1 MPFHLKS
8 EYRPAGDQPQAIE
21 RLGLGVQ
28 QKQPHQVLLGITGS
42 GKTYT
47 VANVVAQTQRP
58 TLVLAHNKVL
68 AAQLYNEFQAFFPEN
83 AVEYFVSFYDYYQP
97 EAYVPHKDLFIEK
110 TTALNDELDRLRL
123 SATRSLLERRDVII
137 VASVSCIYG
146 IGSPEEYGK
155 MLLFLKVGEKLKRS
169 DILAR
174 LIEMQYERNDLDF
187 HRGAFRVRGDVVDI
201 YLAESES
208 AIRVELWGD
217 EIESITQYEPLT
229 GKKQRAFR
237 HFAIYPASHYAAPSS
252 HIPETVRLIREEL
265 KERLIELRSQDKMLE
280 YHRLK
285 QRTEYDIEMIE
296 ETGFCSG
303 IENYSRILQ
312 RRAPGSPPTTLLN
325 YLPDDALIVVDESH
339 VSIPQVRAMYRGD
352 KARKET
358 LVEHGFRLPSALD
371 NRPLKFE
378 EFEGVAQQFVYVS
391 ATPGDYELERSQGE
405 PIELVIRPTGLV
417 DPPIDVRPV
426 LGQVDDML
434 DEIREREQRGERVL
448 ITTLTKRM
456 AEDLTDYYK
465 ELGVRVRYMH
475 SDIDAV
481 ERTKILHDL
490 RKGEFDVLVGINLLR
505 EGLDLPEVSLV
516 GIFDADK
523 EGYLRSVRS
532 LIQTCGRAARNV
544 HGRVIMYADTITGS
558 MQQAMEVT
566 EARRVRQLAHNAEHG
581 ITPRSVI
588 REIAPSLAP
597 VEFDEDE
604 SIAAESEAAYQTREM
619 LEAEITELEGL
630 MREAAEQLQFEL
642 AAKYRDRIQGV
653 RRQLE
658 GA

>member
-1 MPFHLKS
+1 MSFHLKS
-8 EYRPAGDQPQAIE
+8 EYQPAGDQPQAITE
-21 RLGLGVQ
+21 LVAGIEQ
-28 QKQPHQVLLGITGS
+28 QQRHQVLLGITGS

-47 VANVVAQTQRP
+47 VANVIEHTQRP

-68 AAQLYNEFQAFFPEN
+68 AAQLYNEFQAFFPDN

-155 MLLFLKVGEKLKRS
+155 MLLFLKVGEKLKRAEM
-169 DILAR
+169 LAR
-174 LIEMQYERNDLDF
+174 LVEMQYQRNDLDF
-187 HRGAFRVRGDVVDI
+187 HRGTFRVRGDVIDI

-208 AIRVELWGD
+208 ALRVELWGD
-217 EIESITQYEPLT
+217 EIEAITQYDPLT
-229 GKKQRAFR
+229 GKKHKGYR
-237 HFAIYPASHYAAPSS
+237 HFAIYPASHYATPSS
-252 HIPETVRLIREEL
+252 HVPETVRLIREEL
-265 KERLIELRSQDKMLE
+265 KDRLIELKLQDKLLE

-296 ETGFCSG
+296 QTGFCSG

-312 RRAPGSPPTTLLN
+312 RRKPGSAPTTLLD
-325 YLPDDALIVVDESH
+325 YLPDDALIVIDESH
-339 VSIPQVRAMYRGD
+339 VSVPQVRAMYRGD

-378 EFEGVAQQFVYVS
+378 EFEQIGQQIIYVS
-391 ATPGDYELERSQGE
+391 ATPGDYELEKTQGQAV
-405 PIELVIRPTGLV
+405 ELVIRPTGLV
-417 DPPIDVRPV
+417 DPPIEIRPV

-434 DEIREREQRGERVL
+434 HEIREREQRNERVL

-544 HGRVIMYADTITGS
+544 GGRVIMYADVITGS
-558 MQQAMEVT
+558 MRAALDIT
-566 EARRVRQLAHNAEHG
+566 EERRARQLAHNAQHG

-597 VEFDEDE
+597 VDLDEE
-604 SIAAESEAAYQTREM
+604 PIAAEAEAPYQTREK
-619 LEAEITELEGL
+619 LEAEMVQLEGE
-630 MREAAEQLQFEL
+630 MMEAAEQLQFEL
-642 AAKYRDRIQGV
+642 AAKLRDRLQDL
-653 RRQLE
+653 RKQLE
-658 GA
+658 A

>member
-1 MPFHLKS
+1 MTFHLKS
-8 EYRPAGDQPQAIE
+8 EYQPAGDQPRAITE
-21 RLGLGVQ
+21 LVAGVEHQ
-28 QKQPHQVLLGITGS
+28 QRHQVLLGITGS

-47 VANVVAQTQRP
+47 VANVIEHTQRP

-68 AAQLYNEFQAFFPEN
+68 AAQLYNEFQAFFPDN

-155 MLLFLKVGEKLKRS
+155 MLLFLKVGEKLKRA

-174 LIEMQYERNDLDF
+174 LVEMQYQRNDLDF
-187 HRGAFRVRGDVVDI
+187 HRGTFRVRGDVIDI

-208 AIRVELWGD
+208 AMRVELWGD
-217 EIESITQYEPLT
+217 EIEALTQYDPLT
-229 GKKQRAFR
+229 GKKHKGYR

-252 HIPETVRLIREEL
+252 HVPETVRLIREEL
-265 KERLIELRSQDKMLE
+265 KDRLIQLKLEDKLLE

-296 ETGFCSG
+296 QTGFCSG

-312 RRAPGSPPTTLLN
+312 RREPGSAPTTLLD
-325 YLPDDALIVVDESH
+325 YLPEDALIVVDESH
-339 VSIPQVRAMYRGD
+339 VSVPQVRAMYRGD

-378 EFEGVAQQFVYVS
+378 EFEQVAQQFIYVS
-391 ATPGDYELERSQGE
+391 ATPGDYELEKAQGE
-405 PIELVIRPTGLV
+405 VIELVIRPTGLV
-417 DPPIDVRPV
+417 DPPIEIRPV

-434 DEIREREQRGERVL
+434 HEIREREQRGERVL

-544 HGRVIMYADTITGS
+544 NGLVLMYADTITGS
-558 MQQAMEVT
+558 MRAAIDIT
-566 EARRVRQLAHNAEHG
+566 ETRRARQLAHNEQHG
-581 ITPRSVI
+581 IIPRSVI

-597 VEFDEDE
+597 VELDEE
-604 SIAAESEAAYQTREM
+604 PIAAEAEASYQSRDQLESQIVQMEEEM
-619 LEAEITELEGL
+619 LQ
-630 MREAAEQLQFEL
+630 AAEQLQFEL
-642 AAKYRDRIQGV
+642 AAKLRDRIQEL
-653 RRQLE
+653 RKQLE

>member
-21 RLGLGVQ
+21 RLCLGLQ

-252 HIPETVRLIREEL
+252 HVPETVRLIREEL

-405 PIELVIRPTGLV
+405 PVELVIRPTGLV

-544 HGRVIMYADTITGS
+544 HGRVIMYADAITGS

-604 SIAAESEAAYQTREM
+604 SIAAESEATYQTREM

>member
-1 MPFHLKS
+1 MTFHLKS
-8 EYRPAGDQPQAIE
+8 EYQPAGDQPRAITE
-21 RLGLGVQ
+21 LVAGVEHQ
-28 QKQPHQVLLGITGS
+28 QRHQVLLGITGS

-47 VANVVAQTQRP
+47 VANVIEHTQRP

-68 AAQLYNEFQAFFPEN
+68 AAQLYNEFQAFFPDS

-155 MLLFLKVGEKLKRS
+155 MLLFLKVGEKLKRA

-174 LIEMQYERNDLDF
+174 LVEMQYQRNDLDF
-187 HRGAFRVRGDVVDI
+187 HRGTFRVRGDVIDI

-208 AIRVELWGD
+208 AMRVELWGD
-217 EIESITQYEPLT
+217 EIEALTQYDPLT
-229 GKKQRAFR
+229 GKKHKGYR

-252 HIPETVRLIREEL
+252 HVPETVRLIREEL
-265 KERLIELRSQDKMLE
+265 KDRLIQLKLEDKLLE

-296 ETGFCSG
+296 QTGFCSG

-312 RRAPGSPPTTLLN
+312 RREPGSAPTTLLD
-325 YLPDDALIVVDESH
+325 YLPEDALIVVDESH
-339 VSIPQVRAMYRGD
+339 VSVPQVRAMYRGD

-378 EFEGVAQQFVYVS
+378 EFEQVAQQFIYVS
-391 ATPGDYELERSQGE
+391 ATPGDYELEKAQGE
-405 PIELVIRPTGLV
+405 VIELVIRPTGLV
-417 DPPIDVRPV
+417 DPPIEIRPV

-434 DEIREREQRGERVL
+434 HEIREREQRGERVL

-544 HGRVIMYADTITGS
+544 NGLVLMYADTITGS
-558 MQQAMEVT
+558 MRAAIDIT
-566 EARRVRQLAHNAEHG
+566 ETRRARQLAHNEQHG
-581 ITPRSVI
+581 IIPRSVI

-597 VEFDEDE
+597 VELDEE
-604 SIAAESEAAYQTREM
+604 PIAAEAEASYQSRDQLESQIVQMEEEM
-619 LEAEITELEGL
+619 LQ
-630 MREAAEQLQFEL
+630 AAEQLQFEL
-642 AAKYRDRIQGV
+642 AAKLRDRIQEL
-653 RRQLE
+653 RKQLE

>member
-653 RRQLE
+653 RKQLE

>member
-1 MPFHLKS
+1 MSFHLKS
-8 EYRPAGDQPQAIE
+8 EYQPAGDQPQAITE
-21 RLGLGVQ
+21 LVAGIEQ
-28 QKQPHQVLLGITGS
+28 QQRHQVLLGITGS

-47 VANVVAQTQRP
+47 VANVIEHTQRP

-68 AAQLYNEFQAFFPEN
+68 AAQLYNEFQAFFPDN

-155 MLLFLKVGEKLKRS
+155 MLLFLKVGEKLKRAEM
-169 DILAR
+169 LAR
-174 LIEMQYERNDLDF
+174 LVEMQYQRNDLDF
-187 HRGAFRVRGDVVDI
+187 HRGTFRVRGDVIDI

-208 AIRVELWGD
+208 ALRVELWGD
-217 EIESITQYEPLT
+217 EIEAITQYDPLT
-229 GKKQRAFR
+229 GKKHKGYR
-237 HFAIYPASHYAAPSS
+237 HFAIYPASHYATPSS
-252 HIPETVRLIREEL
+252 HVPETVRLIREEL
-265 KERLIELRSQDKMLE
+265 KDRLIELKLQDKLLE

-296 ETGFCSG
+296 QTGFCSG

-312 RRAPGSPPTTLLN
+312 RRKPGSAPTTLLD
-325 YLPDDALIVVDESH
+325 YLPDDALIVIDESH
-339 VSIPQVRAMYRGD
+339 VSVPQVRAMYRGD

-378 EFEGVAQQFVYVS
+378 EFEQIGQQIIYVS
-391 ATPGDYELERSQGE
+391 ATPGDYELEKTQGQAV
-405 PIELVIRPTGLV
+405 ELVIRPTGLV
-417 DPPIDVRPV
+417 DPPIEIRPV

-434 DEIREREQRGERVL
+434 HEIREREQRNERVL

-544 HGRVIMYADTITGS
+544 GGLVIMYADVITGS
-558 MQQAMEVT
+558 MRAALDIT
-566 EARRVRQLAHNAEHG
+566 EERRARQLAHNAQHG

-597 VEFDEDE
+597 VDLDEE
-604 SIAAESEAAYQTREM
+604 PIAAEAEAPYQTREK
-619 LEAEITELEGL
+619 LEAEMVQLEGE
-630 MREAAEQLQFEL
+630 MMEAAEQLQFEL
-642 AAKYRDRIQGV
+642 AAKLRDRLQDL
-653 RRQLE
+653 RKQLE
-658 GA
+658 A